1 LRPTARG
8 CFDQS
13 RVSEPRP
20 RAPSTELPPTE
31 QPRTPERRAKKGGM
45 QRSERVRLVLT
56 ALIAALIAAFALLN
70 LDKVEVNWII
80 TTGRAP
86 LIVVIALSFGAG
98 ILVDRLL
105 RLAAKRRRR

>member
-1 LRPTARG
+1 
-8 CFDQS
+8 
-13 RVSEPRP
+13 VSEPRP
-20 RAPSTELPPTE
+20 RAPSTDLPPAE

-45 QRSERVRLVLT
+45 QRNERVRLVLT
-56 ALIAALIAAFALLN
+56 AIVAAVIAAFALLN

-80 TTGRAP
+80 TTGDAP

-105 RLAAKRRRR
+105 RLAARRRRR